1 MKSLN
6 RVPLFATP
14 GMVATRLLHPWDSP
28 GKSTGVD
35 CHFLLQGIVLTQ
47 GLNPGLLHC
56 RRTLYPLSH
65 QGTPQTVS
73 QPPIQRGGEGPRA
86 EAPPSSLALPAR
98 SRRQAARCHLGDETG
113 FQLVLRGA
121 SQAGSPAPSALNC
134 SLFYSQATLGTD
146 ISL

>member
-1 MKSLN
+1 MKLLN

-73 QPPIQRGGEGPRA
+73 QSPIQRGGEGPRA
-86 EAPPSSLALPAR
+86 EAPPLLAGP
-98 SRRQAARCHLGDETG
+98 SRAVPE
-113 FQLVLRGA
+113 
-121 SQAGSPAPSALNC
+121 AGSTLSPGRRDRIPVGPAGSKPGWLPGPKC
-134 SLFYSQATLGTD
+134 PQLFSVLFAGNSRD
-146 ISL
+146 